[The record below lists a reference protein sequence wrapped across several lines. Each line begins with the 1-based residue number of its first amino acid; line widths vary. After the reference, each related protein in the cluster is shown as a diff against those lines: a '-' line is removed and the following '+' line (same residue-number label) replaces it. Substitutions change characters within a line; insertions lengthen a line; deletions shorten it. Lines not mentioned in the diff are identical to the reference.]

1 MEIRQKLKQY
11 ESLQQTL
18 SENNKNSDLQS
29 RNQVSNNG
37 AFNLS
42 VRNTGPK
49 LYRTCLHLLKDGFNK
64 SGLYNITP
72 IPGYYKT
79 VYCDQTFS
87 GGGWIV
93 LMRNKYGKITFDR
106 TWDEYKNGFG
116 NLKYDFWLGNEF
128 LYRATK
134 LYKTVN
140 SQNMELYI
148 SLVDQDDNN
157 FYARY
162 TTFWVEEEAAKYR
175 IIISRYNGTAGDSLG
190 LQTHRRFT
198 TKDRDND
205 LDSSRNCASNFS
217 SYGKGGWWYFSCYHA
232 CLTKTFGDY
241 DPVHKKYWPAPQWY
255 HVHENYNHLKSA
267 SMRLRETTS

>member
-18 SENNKNSDLQS
+18 SENSKNSDLQS

-116 NLKYDFWLGNEF
+116 NL
-128 LYRATK
+128 
-134 LYKTVN
+134 
-140 SQNMELYI
+140 
-148 SLVDQDDNN
+148 
-157 FYARY
+157 
-162 TTFWVEEEAAKYR
+162 
-175 IIISRYNGTAGDSLG
+175 
-190 LQTHRRFT
+190 
-198 TKDRDND
+198 
-205 LDSSRNCASNFS
+205 
-217 SYGKGGWWYFSCYHA
+217 
-232 CLTKTFGDY
+232 
-241 DPVHKKYWPAPQWY
+241 
-255 HVHENYNHLKSA
+255 
-267 SMRLRETTS
+267 